1 MLDLLI
7 ALLRRWV
14 RPTVL
19 DTEPLGET
27 TGTVCYVLQR
37 PSSLDLAALELAA
50 AHVDA
55 PPARQPLELED
66 GDGAQS
72 PRSVFALMR
81 HAGWLHQRSTPRGD
95 SQALRACVQAAIDG
109 RDVTLVPVSV
119 FWGRA
124 PDREGSFWRLLL
136 SERWNATSGL
146 RRFLGVLFDR
156 THLFVRFG
164 PPLHLA
170 EVIDATAGPNV
181 GARRAARLLRTHFR
195 KAREAL
201 IGPDLSHRRTLV
213 DRVVASRNVRRA
225 AAAHADREGVSTSAA
240 LREAR
245 RHAKDIASDLSFA
258 AIRFFDILLTW
269 LWTKLYDGIDLG
281 GVEAVKEIAGDHTLI
296 YVPSHRSHMDY
307 LLMSYVLFYNGL
319 MLPHVAAGKNLN
331 IPVVGPLLRRAG
343 AFFMRRSFRDDP
355 LYAAVFEEYL
365 DRVFANG
372 FSVEYFVE
380 GGRSRTG
387 RLLPPR
393 GGMLGMTVRSRL
405 RSGGRPFAFVPVYF
419 GYEKVVEA
427 RSYLG
432 ELRGRTKQAESLSGV
447 LRSMRFLRQS
457 FGTVHVRFGD
467 PLVLDDFLE
476 QQAPGWRNRRGEL
489 LEDEDSMR
497 PIIASLG
504 TTLQQRVNAAA
515 SVTPVAA
522 LATALLATE
531 RQALDEDTMASQL
544 DCLLELARYASSSSN
559 VSVTDLDADAIIAY
573 GERLGLLE
581 RTEHALGDILGAGPV
596 NTVLLTWYR
605 NNVLH
610 VFATPS
616 LIAALFA
623 HRSSLRESDVVLEAC
638 TVRPFLRGELYIA
651 GDDEDD
657 SAAVVRS
664 IDALVNLGLL
674 EREGDVLRMPSR
686 STAEHARLRRLAK
699 VIMPT
704 LERWYIAAALIEAQP
719 PATWTAE
726 KLESA
731 CVLAARRLARLHG
744 IDAPE
749 FFDATLFRHFIR
761 ALAARGVL
769 TPDTCGGFEYDRS
782 LRLVL
787 AGARRVLDPAFCDS
801 VRAARRLPAIT
812 PVSAAGA

>member
-19 DTEPLGET
+19 DNEPLGAEC
-27 TGTVCYVLQR
+27 GTVCYVLQR

-50 AHVDA
+50 ARIDA
-55 PPARQPLELED
+55 PSARAPLELAGND
-66 GDGAQS
+66 NTQS
-72 PRSVFALMR
+72 PRSVFALTR
-81 HAGWLHQRSTPRGD
+81 HAGWLRQRSTPRGD
-95 SQALRACVQAAIDG
+95 SRALHACIQAAIDG

-124 PDREGSFWRLLL
+124 PDREGSLWRLLL
-136 SERWNATSGL
+136 SERWTATSGL
-146 RRFLGVLFDR
+146 RRCLGVLFDR

-164 PPLHLA
+164 PPLHLG
-170 EVIDATAGPNV
+170 EIIDATAPPSAGT
-181 GARRAARLLRTHFR
+181 RRAARLLRTHFR

-225 AAAHADREGVSTSAA
+225 AAAHADREGVPASAA

-245 RHAKDIASDLSFA
+245 GHAKEIASDLSFA
-258 AIRFFDILLTW
+258 AIRFFDIALTW

-331 IPVVGPLLRRAG
+331 IPVIGPLLRRAG

-355 LYAAVFEEYL
+355 LYSAVFEEYL

-405 RSGGRPFAFVPVYF
+405 RSRGRPFAFVPVYF

-432 ELRGRTKQAESLSGV
+432 ELRGRAKRAESLSGV
-447 LRSMRFLRQS
+447 IRSARFLRQS
-457 FGTVHVRFGD
+457 FGTVHVRFGE
-467 PLVLDDFLE
+467 PLVLDDFLDE
-476 QQAPGWRNRRGEL
+476 QAPDWRSRRSEL
-489 LEDEDSMR
+489 LEDDAWMR
-497 PIIASLG
+497 PTVASLG
-504 TTLQQRVNAAA
+504 TALQQRINAAA

-522 LATALLATE
+522 LATTLLATE

-544 DCLLELARYASSSSN
+544 DCLLALARHASTASN
-559 VSVTDLDADAIIAY
+559 VSVTDLDADAITAY
-573 GERLGLLE
+573 GEKLGLLE
-581 RTEHALGDILGAGPV
+581 RTDHALGDILGAGPV
-596 NTVLLTWYR
+596 NTVLMTWYR

-616 LIAALFA
+616 LVAALFA
-623 HRSSLRESDVVLEAC
+623 HRSTLRRGEVVLEAS
-638 TVRPFLRGELYIA
+638 TIRPYLRGELYIA
-651 GDDEDD
+651 GNDEDD
-657 SAAVVRS
+657 AAAITRS
-664 IDALVNLGLL
+664 IDALVDLGLL
-674 EREGDVLRMPSR
+674 EREGDVLRTPSR
-686 STAEHARLRRLAK
+686 STAEHARLRRLAR

-719 PATWTAE
+719 PTTWAAE
-726 KLESA
+726 QLEAA

-744 IDAPE
+744 VDAPE

-761 ALAARGVL
+761 ALATRGVL
-769 TPDTCGGFEYDRS
+769 TPDACGRFHYDRT

-812 PVSAAGA
+812 PEGAVGA